1 MRDRRM
7 INRLIIS
14 DPRFNKLKTETKYLY
29 LMLVLNAED
38 DGVVI
43 NPIDIAKLYKI
54 SKKNLKILSD
64 LRYILQFSSGICV
77 VKHWYSHNKIRA
89 NREKNST
96 YFEELSQLRVD
107 ERGFYTYKINTFEK
121 DTKTYCQPQ
130 QNLMSAQDKIREDKI
145 REDKISK
152 DIYSQLETQKKTS
165 LANASTISFVSN
177 DKFIEFFSKTCPSL
191 PKIQIMTTKRK
202 KSLNDIVKQYGKDK
216 LAKVLKKTE
225 ESDFLSGRNG
235 KWGNCNIDWLLK
247 PQNFVKVL
255 EGNYDNERNK
265 ETEEQKL
272 NKKYKE
278 QYILNTQDNAKA
290 LKVKRAYED
299 VKKIRAKWET
309 PKLEENK

>member
-77 VKHWYSHNKIRA
+77 IKHWYSHNKIRA

-96 YFEELSQLRVD
+96 YFEELSNLRVD
-107 ERGFYTYKINTFEK
+107 ERGFYTDKTRTFENEPE
-121 DTKTYCQPQ
+121 TYCQPQ
-130 QNLMSAQDKIREDKI
+130 QNLMSTQDNIREDKI

-152 DIYSQLETQKKTS
+152 NIYSQPKNTKNTFLKPIETK
-165 LANASTISFVSN
+165 ISFN
-177 DKFIEFFSKTCPSL
+177 KNKFVEFFSKTCPSL
-191 PKIQIMTTKRK
+191 PQIQIMSEKRNTA
-202 KSLNDIVKQYGKDK
+202 LNGIIKRFGKDK
-216 LAKVLKKTE
+216 LALVLQKAE
-225 ESDFLSGRNG
+225 ASEFLSGRSG
-235 KWGNCNIDWLLK
+235 DWSGCNIDWLLK
-247 PQNFVKVL
+247 PSNFIKVF
-255 EGNYDNERNK
+255 EGNYDNSRKK
-265 ETEEQKL
+265 ESEDKKLDREYKKTIIQNSKPKSQKITESFDQVEE
-272 NKKYKE
+272 Y
-278 QYILNTQDNAKA
+278 AKA
-290 LKVKRAYED
+290 FMGEID
-299 VKKIRAKWET
+299 DT
-309 PKLEENK
+309 G